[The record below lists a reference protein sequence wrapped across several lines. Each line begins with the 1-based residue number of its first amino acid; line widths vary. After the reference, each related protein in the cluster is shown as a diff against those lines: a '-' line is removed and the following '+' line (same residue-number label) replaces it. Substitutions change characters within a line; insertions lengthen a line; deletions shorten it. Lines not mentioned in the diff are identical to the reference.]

1 MRSAEGTG
9 KTVEEAKAAA
19 LEQLGVSEDEAE
31 IEVIQEHS
39 RGFLG
44 IIGGGGEVRVRATV
58 RQALGTVAKEFL
70 AGLLERMKV
79 DVTVDI
85 AAEDAESASLEM
97 SGKDIAI
104 VIGRRGE
111 TIDAMQLVTA
121 VVANRHSPEKGRII
135 LNAEGYRERR
145 QKALENLARSSAAR
159 AKQTGKEIVIP
170 DLKPYERRIVHLTL
184 AEDPDVHTYSEGEGR
199 TRKIIIS
206 PGPREEED
214 YSL

>member
-1 MRSAEGTG
+1 
-9 KTVEEAKAAA
+9 
-19 LEQLGVSEDEAE
+19 
-31 IEVIQEHS
+31 
-39 RGFLG
+39 
-44 IIGGGGEVRVRATV
+44 VRVRATV
-58 RQALGTVAKEFL
+58 HETLGTVAKEFL
-70 AGLLERMKV
+70 TGLLERMKV

-104 VIGRRGE
+104 AIGRRGE

-121 VVANRHSPEKGRII
+121 VAANRHSSHKGRII

-145 QKALENLARSSAAR
+145 QRALENLARSSAAR

-170 DLKPYERRIVHLTL
+170 DLKPYERRIVHLAL
-184 AEDPDVHTYSEGEGR
+184 AEDPDVYTYSEGEGR